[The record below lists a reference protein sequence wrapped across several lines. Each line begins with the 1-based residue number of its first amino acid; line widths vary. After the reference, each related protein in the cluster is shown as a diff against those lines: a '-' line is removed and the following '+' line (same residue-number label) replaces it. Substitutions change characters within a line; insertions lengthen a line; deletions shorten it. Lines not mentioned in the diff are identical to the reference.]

1 VRRDDKLKDIFD
13 LISELRGETLSKAEN
28 LILDI
33 RADIAG
39 KLLAYSKEHNL
50 TQEELAKKLEMPLEY
65 VDGIESGMVNLL
77 IGELVDI
84 AVKLGGSLKI
94 ELDI

>member
-1 VRRDDKLKDIFD
+1 MSKAKDIFD
-13 LISELRGETLSKAEN
+13 LISELRDEPLSKAQN

-39 KLLAYSKEHNL
+39 KLLAYREGHNL
-50 TQEELAKKLEMPLEY
+50 TQEELAEKLGISHELL
-65 VDGIESGMVNLL
+65 DGIEAGMVSLS
-77 IGELVDI
+77 IEELADI

-94 ELDI
+94 ELEI

>member
-1 VRRDDKLKDIFD
+1 MKDIFD
-13 LISELRGETLSKAEN
+13 LISELRSKPLSEAEN

-39 KLLAYSKEHNL
+39 KLLAYRKKHNL
-50 TQEELAKKLEMPLEY
+50 TQEELAKKLQMSPDTLDIIETGMLELS
-65 VDGIESGMVNLL
+65 IE
-77 IGELVDI
+77 ELVRI